1 MQEEYKSLWL
11 RKLDTFSPKDLAS
24 GKYRSDLEN
33 IKSYREDLGSLFV
46 QAMNRTGLDED
57 QQTATLRYL
66 NEDKDYEKHC
76 IFLTVLIKKHRE
88 LLSIEKQTTRAD
100 IETKIRYLIFR
111 ILTAIGIAAVILG
124 TGYIAHK
131 LGIPLPLLRIAA

>member
-33 IKSYREDLGSLFV
+33 IKSYREDLGNLFV
-46 QAMNRTGLDED
+46 RAMNRAGLDED

-76 IFLTVLIKKHRE
+76 IFLKVLIKKHRE